1 MSVSVL
7 EFWLSSLN
15 MSSYHQTFIDNG
27 YDDLEI
33 SKKIGAS
40 DLTAMGVTR
49 SDHRARILQA
59 VADLVLGG
67 ATQVYI
73 RAASLHWKILDEK
86 EIRIIPANLLRKM
99 IKMKIKTEGI
109 RLVEFT
115 PNQHKD
121 ILPLNLVYL
130 CHRFSLCLST
140 QQQDIEA
147 VVEELWKEEWENQ
160 FSIQQESAYE
170 NFSTKSPSLFSTFQH
185 PSRLSTTAC
194 PRSVSA
200 QFSSSPQQQQKIS
213 NFTQHPKQSR
223 FMSSQ
228 SSDCSPSSSSSPIT
242 SSDYEYP
249 RLSCLSSSR
258 LQDSSISTSSSM
270 DSLSCLLSSIKM
282 RQTPTMKHSET
293 SVDSFKK
300 QFDKVRSHS
309 KLVNS
314 GRIYCVDS
322 QVHQKLW

>member
-86 EIRIIPANLLRKM
+86 EMRIIPVNLLRKM

-109 RLVEFT
+109 KLVEYP

-140 QQQDIEA
+140 QQQADMEKGLGGI
-147 VVEELWKEEWENQ
+147 VKPRIFIGYSV
-160 FSIQQESAYE
+160 FS
-170 NFSTKSPSLFSTFQH
+170 FSRYKN
-185 PSRLSTTAC
+185 SRSY
-194 PRSVSA
+194 
-200 QFSSSPQQQQKIS
+200 K
-213 NFTQHPKQSR
+213 
-223 FMSSQ
+223 
-228 SSDCSPSSSSSPIT
+228 D
-242 SSDYEYP
+242 E
-249 RLSCLSSSR
+249 
-258 LQDSSISTSSSM
+258 
-270 DSLSCLLSSIKM
+270 
-282 RQTPTMKHSET
+282 
-293 SVDSFKK
+293 
-300 QFDKVRSHS
+300 
-309 KLVNS
+309 
-314 GRIYCVDS
+314 
-322 QVHQKLW
+322 